1 MSALAVAK
9 KDFRDVRRAKIV
21 WFVGAL
27 YAVFMALLVF
37 VAQDGSADPNVL
49 NALWNLTAVGAMFI
63 PLIAL
68 VTAYLAIAGERESGG
83 IKYMLSI
90 PNTRRDVVLGKFL
103 TRTAIVSASIVVA
116 FLVGGALALVWYPE
130 PKVDT
135 FATMTV
141 LTILYALTYV
151 AVAIG
156 ISAAT
161 ASRSRAM
168 GGSIAF
174 FFATSVLNV
183 AGPLQLAIDYLVN
196 DLAGLDVSL
205 YQIAFVQSLVS
216 PTAAYINST
225 GLAFPEGFNTI
236 PPNLPWFLQG
246 ETMIVVMLGWLVVPL
261 ALGIWQFER
270 ADLG

>member
-1 MSALAVAK
+1 MSTLAVAK
-9 KDFRDVRRAKIV
+9 KDFLDVRRTKIV

-27 YAVFMALLVF
+27 YVAFMAMLVYF
-37 VAQDGSADPNVL
+37 GQNGRPDPTIL

-68 VTAYLAIAGERESGG
+68 VTAYLAVAGERESGG

-90 PNTRRDVVLGKFL
+90 PNSRRDVVLGKFV
-103 TRTAIVSASIVVA
+103 TRTAIVSASILVA
-116 FLVGGALALVWYPE
+116 FLIGGALTLAWYPSPE
-130 PKVDT
+130 MDT
-135 FATMTV
+135 FAVMTA
-141 LTILYALTYV
+141 LTVLYALTYV

-174 FFATSVLNV
+174 FFVTSVLNV
-183 AGPLQLAIDYLVN
+183 FGPLQLAIDYVLN
-196 DLAGLDVSL
+196 DLAGLDVSM
-205 YQIAFVQSLVS
+205 YQITFVQTLVS
-216 PTAAYINST
+216 PTSAYVNST
-225 GLAFPEGFNTI
+225 GLAFPEGFRGI
-236 PPNLPWFLQG
+236 PGDLPWFLQG
-246 ETMIVVMLGWLVVPL
+246 EVMVVVMLGWLVVPL

>member
-1 MSALAVAK
+1 MSTLDVAK
-9 KDFRDVRRAKIV
+9 KDFLDVRRAKIV

-27 YAVFMALLVF
+27 YTLFMVLLVY
-37 VAQDGSADPNVL
+37 VAQNNNPDPSIL
-49 NALWNLTAVGAMFI
+49 NALWSLTAVGAMFI

-83 IKYMLSI
+83 VKYLLSI
-90 PNTRRDVVLGKFL
+90 PNTRADVVLGKFL
-103 TRTAIVSASIVVA
+103 TRTAIVSASIAFA
-116 FLVGGALALVWYPE
+116 FLIGGVLTLLWYPSPE
-130 PKVDT
+130 MDT
-135 FATMTV
+135 FAIMAG

-174 FFATSVLNV
+174 FFTTSVLNV
-183 AGPLQLAIDYLVN
+183 AGPLRLAIDYLLN
-196 DLAGLDVSL
+196 DIVGFEVSMN
-205 YQIAFVQSLVS
+205 QISFLQALIS
-216 PTAAYINST
+216 PTAAYVNST

-236 PPNLPWFLQG
+236 PADLPWFLQG
-246 ETMIVVMLGWLVVPL
+246 ETMLVVMLAWLVVPL

>member
-1 MSALAVAK
+1 MSTVDVAK
-9 KDFRDVRRAKIV
+9 KDFLDIRRAKIV
-21 WFVGAL
+21 WFVGAFYTL
-27 YAVFMALLVF
+27 FMVLLVYF
-37 VAQDGSADPNVL
+37 GQNGRSDPTIL
-49 NALWNLTAVGAMFI
+49 GALWNLTAIGAMFI

-83 IKYMLSI
+83 IKYLLSI
-90 PNTRRDVVLGKFL
+90 PNSRRDVVLGKFA

-116 FLVGGALALVWYPE
+116 FLVGGVLTLLWYPSPE
-130 PKVDT
+130 MDT
-135 FATMTV
+135 FGIMAALTV
-141 LTILYALTYV
+141 LYALTYV
-151 AVAIG
+151 AVAIA

-174 FFATSVLNV
+174 FFITSVLNV
-183 AGPLQLAIDYLVN
+183 FGPLQLAIDYVLN
-196 DLAGLDVSL
+196 DLAGLEVSMN
-205 YQIAFVQSLVS
+205 QIAFVQSLVS
-216 PTAAYINST
+216 PTAAYVNST

-236 PPNLPWFLQG
+236 PPDLPWFLQG
-246 ETMIVVMLGWLVVPL
+246 ETMLVVMLAWLVVPL

>member
-1 MSALAVAK
+1 MSTLDVAK
-9 KDFRDVRRAKIV
+9 KDFLDVRRAKIV

-27 YAVFMALLVF
+27 YVLFMAMLVYF
-37 VAQDGSADPNVL
+37 GQNGSQEPNIL

-68 VTAYLAIAGERESGG
+68 VTAYLAIAGERESGS

-103 TRTAIVSASIVVA
+103 TRTSVVAVSIVVA
-116 FLVGGALALVWYPE
+116 FLLGGGLTLAWYPDPE
-130 PKVDT
+130 MDA
-135 FATMTV
+135 FAIMTA
-141 LTILYALTYV
+141 LTVVYALTYV

-161 ASRSRAM
+161 DSRSRAM

-174 FFATSVLNV
+174 FFVTSVLNV
-183 AGPLQLAIDYLVN
+183 FGPLQFAIDYVAN
-196 DLAGLDVSL
+196 DLAGLEISM

-216 PTAAYINST
+216 PTAAYVNST
-225 GLAFPEGFNTI
+225 ALAFPEGFNTI
-236 PPNLPWFLQG
+236 PPDLPWFLQG
-246 ETMIVVMLGWLVVPL
+246 ETMLVVLVGWLVVPL

-270 ADLG
+270 ADLS

>member
-1 MSALAVAK
+1 MSTLDVAK
-9 KDFRDVRRAKIV
+9 KDFLDVRRAKIV

-27 YAVFMALLVF
+27 YVLFMMLLVY
-37 VAQDGSADPNVL
+37 AGQTGSQEPNVL
-49 NALWNLTAVGAMFI
+49 YSLWNLTAVGAMFI

-83 IKYMLSI
+83 IKYLLSI
-90 PNTRRDVVLGKFL
+90 PNARRDVVLGKFI
-103 TRTAIVSASIVVA
+103 TRTGIVSASIVVA
-116 FLVGGALALVWYPE
+116 FLVSAVLTLLWYPD
-130 PKVDT
+130 PQLDVL
-135 FATMTV
+135 AGMMALTV
-141 LTILYALTYV
+141 LYALTYV

-174 FFATSVLNV
+174 FFVTSVLNV
-183 AGPLQLAIDYLVN
+183 LGPLQLVINYVAN
-196 DLAGLDVSL
+196 DLAGLEISMN
-205 YQIAFVQSLVS
+205 QITFVQSLVS
-216 PTAAYINST
+216 PTAAYANST
-225 GLAFPEGFNTI
+225 GLVFPEGFNTI
-236 PPNLPWFLQG
+236 PEALPWFLQG

-261 ALGIWQFER
+261 ALGIWRFER

>member
-1 MSALAVAK
+1 MSTLAVAK
-9 KDFRDVRRAKIV
+9 KDFLDVRRAKLV

-27 YAVFMALLVF
+27 YIVFMALLVF
-37 VAQDGSADPNVL
+37 VAQDGRSDPNIL

-68 VTAYLAIAGERESGG
+68 VTAYLAIAGERESGA

-90 PNTRRDVVLGKFL
+90 PNARRDVVLGKFL
-103 TRTAIVSASIVVA
+103 TRTTVVSASIIVA
-116 FLVGGALALVWYPE
+116 FLIGGALTLLWYPD
-130 PKVDT
+130 PKLDV
-135 FATMTV
+135 FGIMTA

-174 FFATSVLNV
+174 FFLTNVLNV
-183 AGPLQLAIDYLVN
+183 LGPLQLAIDYVAN
-196 DLAGLDVSL
+196 DLAGLEISAN
-205 YQIAFVQSLVS
+205 QIMFVQSVVS
-216 PTAAYINST
+216 PTAAYVNAT
-225 GLAFPEGFNTI
+225 GLAFPDGFNSI
-236 PPNLPWFLQG
+236 PQELPWFLQG
-246 ETMIVVMLGWLVVPL
+246 ETMLVILLGWLVVPL

-270 ADLG
+270 VDLG